1 MNAIAADAPAPVA
14 PPALDIDLL
23 KADYTHLC
31 SGVKKVSGGIE
42 ISALCQPATRKSIA
56 AVHAVSENNVNLLF
70 FQSAPRLEGLPLS
83 SYSVLV
89 PRALLSR
96 KLSFQI
102 VNQNGDVYP
111 AFTASR
117 RKLKLPANWQ
127 FSPYFLN
134 LTYDPSADGKSL
146 APAPVGAFIRAF
158 TIVRDSLAVDLSVF
172 LSKATEEAP
181 ERATLAISR
190 DGADIIETE
199 FELQPAKKVFRTAA
213 AMHKQYTD
221 ALPFHGEVSIP
232 IMAAFAE
239 RGLYDLEVRVGADHA
254 SIRPYNRYYFQK
266 PAVLMTEGDLGTHV
280 IRHFADPATGNIR
293 MWLE

>member
-1 MNAIAADAPAPVA
+1 MSEIVAEVAA
-14 PPALDIDLL
+14 PPAPPQLDIELL
-23 KADYTHLC
+23 KADVAHLC
-31 SGVKKVSGGIE
+31 AGVKKVSGGIE
-42 ISALCQPATRKSIA
+42 ISALCQPAARKSIA
-56 AVHAVSENNVNLLF
+56 AIHAVSDNSFNLLF
-70 FQSAPRLEGLPLS
+70 FQSAPKVEGLGLS

-102 VNQNGDVYP
+102 INQNGDVYP

-134 LTYDPSADGKSL
+134 LTHDPSAEGKSV
-146 APAPVGAFIRAF
+146 APAPAGAFIRAF
-158 TIVRDSLAVDLSVF
+158 AVAQDNLEVDLTVF
-172 LSKATEEAP
+172 LSGTGEDAP
-181 ERATLAISR
+181 QRATLAISR
-190 DGADIIETE
+190 DGSDIFETD
-199 FELQPAKKVFRTAA
+199 FDLQPAKKVFRAAA
-213 AMHKQYTD
+213 AMHKQYTN
-221 ALPFHGEVSIP
+221 ALPFHGELSVP
-232 IMAAFAE
+232 IMTAFAE
-239 RGLYDLEVRVGADHA
+239 RGLYDLEVKVGSDRA

-266 PAVLMTEGDLGTHV
+266 PAVLMAEGDLGTHV

>member
-23 KADYTHLC
+23 KVDYTHLC

-70 FQSAPRLEGLPLS
+70 FQSAPRPEGLALS

-102 VNQNGDVYP
+102 VNQDGDVYP

-134 LTYDPSADGKSL
+134 LTHDPSADGKSL

-190 DGADIIETE
+190 DGADIFETE

-221 ALPFHGEVSIP
+221 ALPFHGEVSVP

-266 PAVLMTEGDLGTHV
+266 PAVLMTEGDIGTHV